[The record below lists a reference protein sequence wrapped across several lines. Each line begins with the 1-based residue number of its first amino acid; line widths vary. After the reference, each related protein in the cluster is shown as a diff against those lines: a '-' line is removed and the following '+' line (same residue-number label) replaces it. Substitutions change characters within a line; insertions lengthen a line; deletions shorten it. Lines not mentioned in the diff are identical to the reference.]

1 MTKFLS
7 LDLSQ
12 RLGSATSYVKDLLYL
27 IYDNP
32 KIIAM
37 VSKNNENTSALKTLE
52 DSLALSFF
60 ENIIEDD
67 EAEND
72 VLRFYAAMLQVFY
85 LEVANIDIVQVEL
98 NDAQKHKDLLHP
110 DLFFN
115 RMWAAYL
122 RRNECKAYIKAMLGD
137 PLLGCI
143 KERTKIKLDINE

>member
-12 RLGSATSYVKDLLYL
+12 RLGNATLFVKELLYL

-37 VSKNNENTSALKTLE
+37 ISKTSENTSALKILE
-52 DSLALSFF
+52 DTLALSFF

-72 VLRFYAAMLQVFY
+72 MLRFYAVMLQVFY
-85 LEVANIDIVQVEL
+85 LKIVDIEVA
-98 NDAQKHKDLLHP
+98 
-110 DLFFN
+110 F
-115 RMWAAYL
+115 
-122 RRNECKAYIKAMLGD
+122 
-137 PLLGCI
+137 
-143 KERTKIKLDINE
+143 